1 MVAAAGL
8 PDQLEVPLHLAPL
21 ALGIVAGEAVG
32 LGIGAV
38 VDAPAL
44 GQQGFIFAVGH
55 NGLVQFLGKHHG
67 LTHPLLRLDAPA
79 VVGKAGHVGGHGGKV
94 RQLCALLA
102 PGDGAVGIDV
112 DPGAPVN
119 GPQLLT

>member
-55 NGLVQFLGKHHG
+55 DGLVQFLGKHHG
-67 LTHPLLRLDAPA
+67 LAHPLLRLDAPA
-79 VVGKAGHVGGHGGKV
+79 VIGKAGHVGGHGGKV

-102 PGDGAVGIDV
+102 LGDGAVGVDV
-112 DPGAPVN
+112 DPGAPAD